1 MEELKE
7 SIKRSIEKRLVA
19 LEIEEENLNRIYQSR
34 MRTSNDHYYVGSAR
48 YQAKK
53 EANEAQKKLDTVID
67 RKIMLLKELL
77 ELEKL

>member
-7 SIKRSIEKRLVA
+7 SIKRSIEKRLA
-19 LEIEEENLNRIYQSR
+19 TLEIEEENLNRIYQSR
-34 MRTSNDHYYVGSAR
+34 MRTANDYYYVGSAR
-48 YQAKK
+48 YKAKK